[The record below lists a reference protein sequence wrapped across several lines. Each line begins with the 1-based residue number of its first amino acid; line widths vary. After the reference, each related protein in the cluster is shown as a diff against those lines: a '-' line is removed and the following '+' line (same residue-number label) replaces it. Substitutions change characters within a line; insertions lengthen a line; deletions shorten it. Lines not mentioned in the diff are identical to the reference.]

1 MSQNSRIKFFKE
13 IEKYQ
18 QQKIFAT
25 QRFDRLYV
33 LIGIFFH
40 ILTFFYDVRHSNN
53 VKKSE
58 YLLFSVIGRI
68 WGEMP

>member
-33 LIGIFFH
+33 LIGIFFSYTN
-40 ILTFFYDVRHSNN
+40 IFFTMLDIQIMS
-53 VKKSE
+53 KSPNI
-58 YLLFSVIGRI
+58 YYSQL
-68 WGEMP
+68 

>member
-33 LIGIFFH
+33 LIGIFFSYTN
-40 ILTFFYDVRHSNN
+40 IFLRC
-53 VKKSE
+53 
-58 YLLFSVIGRI
+58 
-68 WGEMP
+68 